1 MNKKILTIVV
11 VVAVVILVAI
21 LALALNNNPGLNKN
35 NTAATDQ
42 ADNSAVT
49 DLSNTQAA
57 QVSPGAMPRDE
68 VKDQALIA
76 ENLKNKTGSLT
87 AVIAPSDNLSATP
100 GSPEAPK
107 QEVVTSTDK
116 IPAKAI
122 KIQISADG
130 FKPKTFSVNAGQS
143 VTLALTSTDN
153 NAHVFIF
160 PTASLMALTTM
171 VLNGE
176 TKTIT
181 FNAPAAGT
189 YSFRDDIPSY
199 RSNTG
204 EMIVK

>member
-1 MNKKILTIVV
+1 MNKKTLTIVV
-11 VVAVVILVAI
+11 VAAVVIIGAIIVLAFSNFGQNYLTFSAPTNSSDNQTNQTNSSLV
-21 LALALNNNPGLNKN
+21 P
-35 NTAATDQ
+35 NTPSG
-42 ADNSAVT
+42 NSTSSA
-49 DLSNTQAA
+49 
-57 QVSPGAMPRDE
+57 P
-68 VKDQALIA
+68 
-76 ENLKNKTGSLT
+76 
-87 AVIAPSDNLSATP
+87 AVISPSANLSAFP

-130 FKPKTFSVNAGQS
+130 FKPKTFSVKAGQS

-153 NAHVFIF
+153 SAHVFIF

-181 FNAPAAGT
+181 FDAPTAGT
-189 YSFRDDIPSY
+189 YSFRDDIPSF
-199 RSNTG
+199 RANTG